1 VSRLPANAVKLA
13 RKLADLE
20 AKYDD
25 QFRVVFEV
33 LNELM
38 AQPEPKRLPIGFHVR
53 ERRAR
58 YAAGRA

>member
-1 VSRLPANAVKLA
+1 MTRLPATAAHLA

-33 LNELM
+33 LNEL
-38 AQPEPKRLPIGFHVR
+38 L
-53 ERRAR
+53 
-58 YAAGRA
+58 AAGYV